1 MVLCDRNLI
10 GKVNS
15 QLLSNRVS
23 YRKSTG
29 QGNPVLTV
37 VDRGEPFVPERK
49 RGFICPKTKKF
60 SLFLHNCST
69 N

>member
-37 VDRGEPFVPERK
+37 VDRG
-49 RGFICPKTKKF
+49 
-60 SLFLHNCST
+60 
-69 N
+69 